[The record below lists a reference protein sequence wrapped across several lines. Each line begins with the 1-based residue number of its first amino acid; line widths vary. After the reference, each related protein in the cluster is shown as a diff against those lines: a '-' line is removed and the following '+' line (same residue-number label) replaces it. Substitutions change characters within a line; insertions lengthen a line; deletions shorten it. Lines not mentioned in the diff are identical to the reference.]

1 MCTAGNGLF
10 RRQRVRARSPLQALC
25 LSLHAGAF
33 GGDSVHDQAEHGPA
47 DAQKEFLGDHLLL
60 WVPAFCDEVM
70 KHCSTA
76 FYREVAAILR
86 EYLSSDYEGFKEK

>member
-1 MCTAGNGLF
+1 
-10 RRQRVRARSPLQALC
+10 
-25 LSLHAGAF
+25 
-33 GGDSVHDQAEHGPA
+33 
-47 DAQKEFLGDHLLL
+47 
-60 WVPAFCDEVM
+60 M